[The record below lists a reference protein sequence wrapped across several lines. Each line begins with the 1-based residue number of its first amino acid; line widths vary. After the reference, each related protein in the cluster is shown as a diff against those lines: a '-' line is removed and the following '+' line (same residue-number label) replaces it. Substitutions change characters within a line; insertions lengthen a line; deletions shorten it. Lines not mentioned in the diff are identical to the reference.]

1 VDGTKLKYRPV
12 ALNAMFRDDHL
23 ANSDPCRLSP
33 VHPHFDEIMLRH
45 RDAMADALPTYRDPV
60 SGFAVFTAA
69 FLADRGDCC
78 DSGCRHCPFVA
89 PHP

>member
-1 VDGTKLKYRPV
+1 
-12 ALNAMFRDDHL
+12 
-23 ANSDPCRLSP
+23 
-33 VHPHFDEIMLRH
+33 MLRH
-45 RDAMADALPTYRDPV
+45 RDAMADTLPTYRDPV